1 MSTLKTNNLE
11 HLDAPSPNITLGIGG
26 GVNISGITTTGQ
38 LRVGADNDGTNIYG
52 NSQGIGIGI
61 PTPTQELEVNG
72 AIVARGQANTYST
85 DGLYLQ
91 NKGLG
96 IFDISAWRDGAS
108 VSIITFSTDEGSD
121 AAPVEQMRLT
131 QTGNLGIGTNN
142 PNATLHVEKDG
153 TSQNLAKFEANTGT
167 NTNRA
172 ITIVSPETDD
182 PNAPFTFLTGN
193 SFQFQCDTHIGIK
206 IDDDG
211 LVGIATT
218 TPATALSVAGDVRV
232 QNSSDATQY
241 LTINYQG
248 IDFQNTGAGSS
259 TAATSHLLDDYEEGT
274 FTPTITDCTSYS
286 TQKGYYVKVGRLV
299 HFTLRVQPT
308 AGSGSASGLS
318 IGGLPFTNTSIA
330 SGPYGG
336 AFSVYGAL
344 VDRNSI
350 PNLVWFISTNDNKI
364 IARSETSQIAT
375 NNSAVSLTGNYLYV
389 GSYYTA

>member
-11 HLDAPSPNITLGIGG
+11 HLDAPSPNIALGIGG
-26 GVNISGITTTGQ
+26 GVNISGIATAESGIRVSSGSSIGVGTDAPEEYLNIFASSGTDAAIQLQTTTIDVNKARISKENTG
-38 LRVGADNDGTNIYG
+38 
-52 NSQGIGIGI
+52 
-61 PTPTQELEVNG
+61 ELKITSSLG
-72 AIVARGQANTYST
+72 SSGRAIVFET
-85 DGLYLQ
+85 
-91 NKGLG
+91 K
-96 IFDISAWRDGAS
+96 
-108 VSIITFSTDEGSD
+108 GSD
-121 AAPVEQMRLT
+121 QKERMRIKAD
-131 QTGNLGIGTNN
+131 GEVGIGTDSTT
-142 PNATLHVEKDG
+142 ALLHVEKDG
-153 TSQNLAKFEANTGT
+153 TSENIARFAANTGT
-167 NTNRA
+167 YTNRFF
-172 ITIVSPETDD
+172 TIVSPETDH
-182 PNAPFTFLTGN
+182 PNEPFTFLTGN
-193 SFQFQCDTHIGIK
+193 SFQFKCDTHVGIK

-218 TPATALSVAGDVRV
+218 VPATALSVAGDVRV

-274 FTPTITDCTSYS
+274 FTPTITDCTSYT
-286 TQKGYYVKVGRLV
+286 TQRGYYVKVGRLV